1 MLKNVCWR
9 LYCVV
14 DIIQINNP
22 PYKRWPMSNSSS
34 KVEVKVI
41 HSYTIC
47 ITKRYQFR
55 LVIYRENTWSRCQK
69 FSVQWKMNEYI
80 SCLSLVNQRRL
91 KISFSEFRR
100 SSSGRFQRAARTLI
114 KIANS
119 QENSEKRG
127 KIFMLKKYR
136 VNSERT
142 FLVDEF
148 NLSIQFWTSLQ
159 ILK

>member
-1 MLKNVCWR
+1 
-9 LYCVV
+9 
-14 DIIQINNP
+14 
-22 PYKRWPMSNSSS
+22 MSNSSS

-41 HSYTIC
+41 HSFTIYTRV
-47 ITKRYQFR
+47 TKRYQFR
-55 LVIYRENTWSRCQK
+55 LVIYRENTWSRCQN
-69 FSVQWKMNEYI
+69 FSVQWKINEYI

-148 NLSIQFWTSLQ
+148 NLSIQFWASLQ